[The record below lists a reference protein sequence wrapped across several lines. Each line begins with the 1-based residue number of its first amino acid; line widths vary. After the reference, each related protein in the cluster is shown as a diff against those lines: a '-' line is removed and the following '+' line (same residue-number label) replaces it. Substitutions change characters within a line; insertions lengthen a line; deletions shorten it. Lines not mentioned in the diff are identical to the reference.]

1 MKLVCGLG
9 NPGREYEATRHN
21 VGWWVVEAL
30 RRELAF
36 PEFHVVGPVR
46 TTAGLVD
53 DRPVRLVEPL
63 TYVNRSGA
71 ALAPLVAREGVD
83 VAHDLLVVVDDVN
96 LDVGRARL
104 RARGSA
110 GGHNGLK
117 SIEAA
122 LGTRDY
128 PRLRIG
134 VGMRPPDIDLAA
146 WVLAPFAPDDE
157 AKIRERI
164 PDYVACI
171 TTWLKYGTDVAV
183 RECNR

>member
-30 RRELAF
+30 RREFAF
-36 PEFHVVGPVR
+36 PEFQVVGPAR

-63 TYVNRSGA
+63 TYMNRSGA
-71 ALAPLVAREGVD
+71 ALAPLLAREGVD

-104 RARGSA
+104 RA
-110 GGHNGLK
+110 
-117 SIEAA
+117 
-122 LGTRDY
+122 
-128 PRLRIG
+128 
-134 VGMRPPDIDLAA
+134 
-146 WVLAPFAPDDE
+146 
-157 AKIRERI
+157 
-164 PDYVACI
+164 
-171 TTWLKYGTDVAV
+171 
-183 RECNR
+183 

>member
-1 MKLVCGLG
+1 APLPNM
-9 NPGREYEATRHN
+9 TR
-21 VGWWVVEAL
+21 
-30 RRELAF
+30 R
-36 PEFHVVGPVR
+36 
-46 TTAGLVD
+46 
-53 DRPVRLVEPL
+53 
-63 TYVNRSGA
+63 GA
-71 ALAPLVAREGVD
+71 ARAPRLAREGVD
-83 VAHDLLVVVDDVN
+83 GAHDLLVVVDDVN

-134 VGMRPPDIDLAA
+134 VGMPPPDVDLAA

-157 AKIRERI
+157 AKIRARI

-171 TTWLKYGTDVAV
+171 TAWLRHGTDVAV

>member
-9 NPGREYEATRHN
+9 NPGGEYEATRHN

-30 RRELAF
+30 RRALAL
-36 PEFHVVGPVR
+36 PGFHVDGPAR
-46 TTAGLVD
+46 TTTGTVD
-53 DRPVRLVEPL
+53 GEAVRLVEPL

-71 ALAPLVAREGVD
+71 ALAPLVTLEGFDIAR
-83 VAHDLLVVVDDVN
+83 DLLVVVDDIN
-96 LDVGRARL
+96 LDVGRSRF
-104 RARGSA
+104 RAHGSA

-117 SIEAA
+117 SIESA
-122 LGTRDY
+122 LGTREY

-134 VGMRPPDIDLAA
+134 VGMRPPDVDLAE
-146 WVLAPFAPDDE
+146 WVLSPFPPEDE

-164 PDYVACI
+164 PGHVACI
-171 TTWLKYGTDVAV
+171 TTWLKHGTDVAV